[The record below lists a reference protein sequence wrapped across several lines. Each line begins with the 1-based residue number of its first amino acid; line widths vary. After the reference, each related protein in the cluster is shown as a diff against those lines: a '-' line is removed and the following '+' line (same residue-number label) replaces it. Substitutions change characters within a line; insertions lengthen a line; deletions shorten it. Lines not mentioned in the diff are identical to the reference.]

1 MFDLY
6 ADHCKFPSEDRETAR
21 ARFGALTASIPHP
34 IPFSSSLLA
43 TQIIPFRTT
52 NADFPPSRLA
62 ARMLDRDHYLVP
74 EAAIEQGII
83 DKVLRK
89 RPATSTSG
97 SEGESRAAAP

>member
-6 ADHCKFPSEDRETAR
+6 ADHCKFPDEDRETAR
-21 ARFGALTASIPHP
+21 ARFGASTSPILHP
-34 IPFSSSLLA
+34 IPLSSSLLV
-43 TQIIPFRTT
+43 QVIPFPRT

-89 RPATSTSG
+89 RPATSMSG